1 MKKYVKID
9 GAQGVT
15 HLKIETAYTLGGY
28 NYFTGGRDARGYYL
42 HVSPVE
48 RSGRCETYV
57 AFTGAKQLLKPV
69 NRKSA
74 KAEAVAEDIAANYVG
89 GMVRHVCAVN
99 GLQVPAEYKLH
110 PEVAEWEG
118 GVNHD

>member
-28 NYFTGGRDARGYYL
+28 NVFTYKQEARGYYL

-48 RSGRCETYV
+48 RSRGFESYV
-57 AFTGAKQLLKPV
+57 AFTGAKKLLKAV
-69 NRKSA
+69 SRKSA
-74 KAEAVAEDIAANYVG
+74 KAEAAAEDIAANYVG
-89 GMVRHVCAVN
+89 DMVRHVCATN
-99 GLQVPAEYKLH
+99 GLQIPEGYELH
-110 PEVAEWEG
+110 PEAAEWEG
-118 GVNHD
+118 VRFDA